1 MVRSTGYAA
10 RHQHTSQKKERNQM
24 KTQDSV
30 RNPIP
35 RSDWWAD
42 KTLAEIQ
49 EYIDQFPPRQRAELN
64 HVFMYTLNA
73 CNRLVKT
80 EILDRETFAD

>member
-1 MVRSTGYAA
+1 MYDIV
-10 RHQHTSQKKERNQM
+10 K
-24 KTQDSV
+24 
-30 RNPIP
+30 NPIP

-49 EYIDQFPPRQRAELN
+49 EYIDQFPPRQRAELT

-80 EILDRETFAD
+80 EILDKEIFGG